1 MLSYETLDI
10 FCNDRHVVRRRNRY
24 CAAEREK
31 MGEKKPSGRISDCP
45 GYYLVVF
52 LAGHAVI
59 YLNQG
64 VRFLSLH
71 S

>member
-1 MLSYETLDI
+1 
-10 FCNDRHVVRRRNRY
+10 
-24 CAAEREK
+24 
-31 MGEKKPSGRISDCP
+31 MGKNKPGGRISDCP
-45 GYYLVVF
+45 GYYLVVL

-64 VRFLSLH
+64 VKYLSLH